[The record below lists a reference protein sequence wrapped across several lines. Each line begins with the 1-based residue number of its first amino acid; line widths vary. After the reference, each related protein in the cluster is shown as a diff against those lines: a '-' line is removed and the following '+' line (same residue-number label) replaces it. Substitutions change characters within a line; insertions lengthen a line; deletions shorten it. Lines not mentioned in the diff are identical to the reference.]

1 MSFYIAYGSNLN
13 KEQMRYRCPTAK
25 VVGNGY
31 IEDYE
36 LTFRLYATIEKA
48 KGKKVPVT
56 VWEIDEVCESSLD
69 RYEGYPRLY
78 RKEIVPVNVSGKTYD
93 AMVYIMNKDARPYH
107 IPLES
112 YYKVVL
118 QGYVDMKLEIE
129 YLDKGILRT
138 EEIIQGGFR
147 RLLDQEK

>member
-13 KEQMRYRCPTAK
+13 KEQMRFRCPTAK

-31 IEDYE
+31 VEDYE

-48 KGKKVPVT
+48 KGKKVPIT
-56 VWEIDEVCESSLD
+56 IWEIDDDCELRLD

-78 RKEIVPVNVSGKTYD
+78 RKEMVSVDVSGNLYN
-93 AMVYIMNKDARPYH
+93 AMVYIMNGDVRPYQM
-107 IPLES
+107 PTES
-112 YYKVVL
+112 YYRTVL
-118 QGYVDMKLEIE
+118 QGYVDMGLELE

-138 EEIIQGGFR
+138 EEIMTKKTNN
-147 RLLDQEK
+147 D

>member
-31 IEDYE
+31 VEDYE

-48 KGKKVPVT
+48 KDKKVPVT
-56 VWEIDEVCESSLD
+56 VWEIDEVCEASLD

-78 RKEIVPVNVSGKTYD
+78 RKEIFSVDVSGKSYD
-93 AMVYIMNKDARPYH
+93 AMVYIMNEDVRPYH
-107 IPLES
+107 IPNES

-118 QGYVDMKLEIE
+118 QGYVDMELEID

-138 EEIIQGGFR
+138 EEIIQEVHQN
-147 RLLDQEK
+147 DI

>member
-31 IEDYE
+31 VEDYE

-48 KGKKVPVT
+48 EGKKVPVT
-56 VWEIDEVCESSLD
+56 VWKIDEACEESLD
-69 RYEGYPRLY
+69 RYEGYPKLY
-78 RKEIVPVNVSGKTYD
+78 RKEMVSVKVSGKSYD
-93 AMVYIMNKDARPYH
+93 AMVYIMNEYARPYH
-107 IPLES
+107 IPHES

-129 YLDKGILRT
+129 YLDRGILRT
-138 EEIIQGGFR
+138 EEIIAGGTLR
-147 RLLDQEK
+147 